1 MQYRLERNKF
11 VLIKTNSANVIPS
24 LFRLFSLNVVLINV
38 VRCHILRCVCVWR
51 DRERE
56 GVGGEGRGERERADK
71 VLHCFETSI
80 ASVTHLGRMGL
91 VVFVSY

>member
-1 MQYRLERNKF
+1 MLSG
-11 VLIKTNSANVIPS
+11 VT
-24 LFRLFSLNVVLINV
+24 FSDA
-38 VRCHILRCVCVWR
+38 CVCGETE
-51 DRERE
+51 RER
-56 GVGGEGRGERERADK
+56 GGGEGRGERERADK